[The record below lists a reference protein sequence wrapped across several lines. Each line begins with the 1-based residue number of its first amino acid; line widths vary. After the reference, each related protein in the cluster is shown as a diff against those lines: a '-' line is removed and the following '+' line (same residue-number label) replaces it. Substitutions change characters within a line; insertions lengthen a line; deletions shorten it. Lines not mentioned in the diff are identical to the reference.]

1 MKHDIAHSRR
11 SAGLKISAFAFAAV
25 LASSGAL
32 SAQTAGGQSVFTMP
46 DDICTWDW
54 AGPATPQL
62 MAQLKSQSLLAH
74 VTMEMA
80 KNCPEKLCEINWPG
94 DAAASG
100 SLPGEM
106 LCELG
111 HRQLFF
117 EPLMETVAGICPD
130 VAQLMTDRLPEVY
143 GSCGTW
149 PRAEPGGTGGGGLAP
164 QPNGED
170 EQEPNEEEESG
181 GEGDDLLPPEEGVQ
195 EIE

>member
-117 EPLMETVAGICPD
+117 APLMETVAGICPD

-149 PRAEPGGTGGGGLAP
+149 PRAEPGGTGGGGPAQPP
-164 QPNGED
+164 Q
-170 EQEPNEEEESG
+170 G
-181 GEGDDLLPPEEGVQ
+181 GEEPDSGDEPSNGDEPPELQPCQNGDCSYE
-195 EIE
+195 